1 MQIYEG
7 TNQIQR
13 LVVARAVLARP
24 KAPAKTAKA
33 MAK

>member
-1 MQIYEG
+1 MQIYDG

-24 KAPAKTAKA
+24 KTPAKPEKA